1 MRQTL
6 QARPR
11 MCNENRQGRAAVEA
25 SNAAAPLFHHA
36 QRYSPLR
43 PYGRRGS
50 VSRADRPQCRA
61 TRGYGHRVHQRS

>member
-11 MCNENRQGRAAVEA
+11 MCNENRQGRATAKA
-25 SNAAAPLFHHA
+25 SNATAPLFRHA
-36 QRYSPLR
+36 RRYSPLR
-43 PYGRRGS
+43 PYGRQGS

-61 TRGYGHRVHQRS
+61 ARGYGRRVHQRS